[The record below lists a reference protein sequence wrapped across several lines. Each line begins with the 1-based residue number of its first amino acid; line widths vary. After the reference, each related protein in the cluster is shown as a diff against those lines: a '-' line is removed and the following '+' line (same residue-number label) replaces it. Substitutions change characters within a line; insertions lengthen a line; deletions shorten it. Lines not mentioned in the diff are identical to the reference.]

1 MSTSEADRFIAQN
14 VAAYD
19 LVAATYDQSH
29 PEIFN
34 AVEQERLAGA
44 VREVLAAVAPG
55 AGAPVR
61 VLDVGA
67 GTGNL
72 TAHFL
77 AAGAAVVAA
86 DVSSECLRVVREK
99 FGDTGRLD
107 TQLIDGRSLAALP
120 DETFDVAA
128 CYSVL
133 HHVPDYVFLVAE
145 MARVVRRGGLVY
157 LDHERHDESWL
168 PDTARDQFIA
178 EAVVW
183 PPKSWTR
190 FTKPRNYWNR
200 IRPLFQWQRWFN
212 ARWMPEGDLHIW
224 PEDHVEWVRI
234 ERRLLDA
241 GVTPHIVHDYLLYE
255 ARYQRDAW
263 ERWKDRLT
271 DYRMWVGRKR

>member
-1 MSTSEADRFIAQN
+1 MKATEADRLIAQN

-19 LVAATYDQSH
+19 VVATTYDGSH

-34 AVEQERLAGA
+34 EVEQARLAGA
-44 VREVLAAVAPG
+44 VREVLATAGHRDDAP
-55 AGAPVR
+55 AR

-77 AAGAAVVAA
+77 AAGARVLAA
-86 DVSSECLRVVREK
+86 DVSGECLQVVRRK
-99 FGDTGRLD
+99 FGSTGRLD
-107 TQLIDGRSLAALP
+107 TQLIDGRSLAVIA
-120 DETFDVAA
+120 DDSVDVAA

-133 HHVPDYVFLVAE
+133 HHVPDYVALVAE
-145 MARVVRRGGLVY
+145 MARVVRPGGLVY

-168 PDTARDQFIA
+168 ASAARDQFFT
-178 EAVVW
+178 EAVIW

-190 FTKPRNYWNR
+190 FIKPGNYWNR
-200 IRPLFQWQRWFN
+200 IRPLLVWQRWFN
-212 ARWMPEGDLHIW
+212 RRWMPEGDLHIW
-224 PEDHVEWVRI
+224 PEDHIEWARI
-234 ERRLLDA
+234 ERRLHEA
-241 GVTPHIVHDYLLYE
+241 GVAPLLVHDHLQYE

>member
-1 MSTSEADRFIAQN
+1 MSTAQADRIIARN

-19 LVAATYDQSH
+19 LVAASYDEAH

-44 VREVLAAVAPG
+44 VREVLAAAG
-55 AGAPVR
+55 SGRGAPVR

-72 TAHFL
+72 TAHLL
-77 AAGAAVVAA
+77 AAGAVVVAA
-86 DVSSECLRVVREK
+86 DVSAECLRVVSEK
-99 FGDTGRLD
+99 FAHTGRLD
-107 TQLIDGRSLAALP
+107 TQLIDGRSLAVLA
-120 DETFDVAA
+120 DGCFDVAA

-133 HHVPDYVFLVAE
+133 HHVPDYVSLVAE

-157 LDHERHDESWL
+157 LDHERHDGSWL
-168 PDTARDQFIA
+168 PDAARDQFIA

-183 PPKSWTR
+183 PPKSWSR
-190 FTKPRNYWNR
+190 FVRPRNYWNR
-200 IRPLFQWQRWFN
+200 IRPLLQWQRWFN
-212 ARWMPEGDLHIW
+212 RRWMPEGDVHIW
-224 PEDHVEWVRI
+224 PEDHIEWEKI
-234 ERRLLDA
+234 ERRLLDD
-241 GVTPHIVHDYLLYE
+241 GVAPHIVHDYLLYE

-271 DYRMWVGRKR
+271 DYRMWVGRKQ